1 MGEKIKIDDRG
12 RITIPT
18 VLREKYGILPG
29 DELDIEDAQGKIL
42 LNPVRPVL
50 KKLKYG
56 KKWDKQAFFKTGDVT
71 FEE

>member
-1 MGEKIKIDDRG
+1 MGEKIKVDDRG

-18 VLREKYGILPG
+18 NLREKYGIFPG
-29 DELDIEDAQGKIL
+29 DELNVEDSQGKIF
-42 LNPVRPVL
+42 LNPVRQSI

-56 KKWDKQAFFKTGDVT
+56 RKWNTQAFFKTGEVT

>member
-1 MGEKIKIDDRG
+1 MGEKIKVDDRG

-18 VLREKYGILPG
+18 DLREKYGILPG
-29 DELDIEDAQGKIL
+29 DELNVEDLKGKIF
-42 LNPVRPVL
+42 LNPVRQPI

-56 KKWDKQAFFKTGDVT
+56 QQWDKRAFFKTGEVT

>member
-1 MGEKIKIDDRG
+1 MGEKIKVDDRG

-18 VLREKYGILPG
+18 DLREKYGILPG
-29 DELDIEDAQGKIL
+29 DELNVEESQGKIL
-42 LNPVRPVL
+42 LKPVIQPI

-56 KKWDKQAFFKTGDVT
+56 SKWDKRAFFKTGEVT

>member
-18 VLREKYGILPG
+18 DLREKYGILPG
-29 DELDIEDAQGKIL
+29 DELNIEDSQGKIFI
-42 LNPVRPVL
+42 NPVRQPIN
-50 KKLKYG
+50 KLKYG
-56 KKWDKQAFFKTGDVT
+56 QRWDKKAFFKTGEVT